1 MLMSRKAHVVA
12 GGDVRS
18 DYPDRVKP
26 RLTTEQHARIAE
38 LARRMDLSEEEVTQ
52 RLLAAAQPSFDRVI
66 DAALR
71 LMVLQLEAGDNPSTA
86 KTGH

>member
-12 GGDVRS
+12 VGDVRA
-18 DYPDRVKP
+18 DYPERVRP
-26 RLTTEQHARIAE
+26 RLTIDQHARIAD
-38 LARRMDLSEEEVTQ
+38 LARRMGLNEEEVVQ

-71 LMVLQLEAGDNPSTA
+71 LMALQLEAGD
-86 KTGH
+86 TGSH